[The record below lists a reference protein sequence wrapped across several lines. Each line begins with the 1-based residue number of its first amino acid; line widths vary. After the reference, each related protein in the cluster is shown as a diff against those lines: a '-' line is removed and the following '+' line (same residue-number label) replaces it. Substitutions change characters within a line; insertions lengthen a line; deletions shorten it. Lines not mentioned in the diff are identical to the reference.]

1 MFYHDWALL
10 RALLIFVIA
19 CSFLLVATLLEL
31 CFELRSR
38 RRRDAGHGANLCE
51 GSVQR
56 LMTSAPA
63 AAHPHPAREPQPTV
77 AGKRTRA
84 PQPVAA

>member
-1 MFYHDWALL
+1 MFYHDWVLS

-38 RRRDAGHGANLCE
+38 RRRDAGHGANLSE
-51 GSVQR
+51 GSAQR
-56 LMTSAPA
+56 AMTSAPA
-63 AAHPHPAREPQPTV
+63 APRAHPAGEPQPTV
-77 AGKRTRA
+77 AGKRSRA
-84 PQPVAA
+84 LQPVAA